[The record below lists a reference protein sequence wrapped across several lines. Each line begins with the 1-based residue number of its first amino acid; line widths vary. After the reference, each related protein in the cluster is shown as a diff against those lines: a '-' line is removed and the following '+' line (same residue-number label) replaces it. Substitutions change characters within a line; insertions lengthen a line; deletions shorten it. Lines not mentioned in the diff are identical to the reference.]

1 MAKYREVIVLQITA
15 FACFRVRLDELRM
28 FLENEAWELCPV
40 KSNFNTLQL
49 MVRLHPPFSLSLS
62 LSSSRLPSIVV
73 AVAALFIFVV
83 AYLRFSQSDPCIQG
97 NSCTRYTLSSN
108 N

>member
-1 MAKYREVIVLQITA
+1 
-15 FACFRVRLDELRM
+15 M

-49 MVRLHPPFSLSLS
+49 MVRLHLPFSLSLS
-62 LSSSRLPSIVV
+62 LSSSRWSSTVV

-83 AYLRFSQSDPCIQG
+83 VYLRFSHNDQCMQG
-97 NSCTRYTLSSN
+97 NSCSRYTLYSN
-108 N
+108 T

>member
-15 FACFRVRLDELRM
+15 SACFRVRLDELRM

-62 LSSSRLPSIVV
+62 LSSSRLPSTVV

-97 NSCTRYTLSSN
+97 NSGTRCTLSSN